1 MARPQSKGLSY
12 FPLVTEW
19 DTKAKLV
26 HAKYGL
32 LGIGCLIALY
42 QDIYR
47 EGYALKW
54 DEDTELLFSATN
66 KIPVPKLRE
75 IIKFSI
81 ERGIFDNGVLDK
93 YKTLTSH
100 GIQKQWVA
108 VAKASHRKI
117 IAIDP
122 NLCLLSP
129 DELITEKTQP
139 TDSGRGV
146 SSGGNESGDEITQ
159 EEMPQS
165 KVNKSKVNKE
175 EITPEFSTDFLTF
188 YDSYPRHEGKRAASK
203 TYNAKVKRGATHG
216 DIMASLAVYKS
227 QIERNHTETKFVK
240 LPATFLNC
248 YDEYKPAPQPAR
260 PPRLGLRA
268 GLTCPICGNPLITGD
283 TGCRKCYAGQYRGIP
298 DEMFEVIQ

>member
-1 MARPQSKGLSY
+1 MARPIKIGLDY
-12 FPLVTEW
+12 FPMDTTW
-19 DTKAKLV
+19 DMKMRLLKARYKLE
-26 HAKYGL
+26 
-32 LGIGCLIALY
+32 GIGLVVELFQA
-42 QDIYR
+42 IYK
-47 EGYALKW
+47 EGYALGW
-54 DEDTELLFSATN
+54 DEDSRLLIADEAS
-66 KIPVPKLRE
+66 I
-75 IIKFSI
+75 SI
-81 ERGIFDNGVLDK
+81 ERLDEIVSFAVSKGIFDSRAIKKG
-93 YKTLTSH
+93 YLTSH
-100 GIQKQWVA
+100 GIQARWV
-108 VAKASHRKI
+108 KACTESKRKENQI
-117 IAIDP
+117 PPELD
-122 NLCLLSP
+122 LLQPSSVFN
-129 DELITEKTQP
+129 TEETLVN
-139 TDSGRGV
+139 S
-146 SSGGNESGDEITQ
+146 
-159 EEMPQS
+159 EETLVNSEFSTQS

-260 PPRLGLRA
+260 PPRLGLKA